1 MALPPGFLEEL
12 RDRVSL
18 SDVAGRK
25 VTWDR
30 KKSNPAKGDWW
41 APCPFHQEKTPSF
54 HVDDRKGFY
63 YCFGC
68 HAKGDAISFVK
79 ELENVS
85 FIEAVRILAGD
96 AGMPMPEQ
104 DPQAQEREDARAK
117 LVDAMEAAV
126 QFFRMNLRSAKGRET
141 REYLV
146 RRGLTEET
154 VDRFEL
160 GYAPD
165 ARHALIEHLTQ
176 KGLKMEALVEAGLV
190 IQPEEGGR
198 PFDRFRGRLM
208 FPIRDARGRC
218 IAFGARAMDPNA
230 RAKYLNSPETP
241 LFSKS
246 RTLYN
251 HGPAR
256 EAAGKAGALI
266 AAEGYMDVIA
276 LAQAGFDHAVAPLG
290 TAVTEDQV
298 RMMWR
303 MADEPVIA
311 LDGDKAG
318 QRAAEKVIDVAAP
331 MLEAGK
337 GLRFCILPDGRDPD
351 ELIRSGGPGAMREA
365 LKAALPMVD
374 LLWRRE
380 VEGKIFDSP
389 ERRAALDKSLKE
401 ALARIS
407 DPLVREHYHAAIKE
421 KRAELFAPKSAYGG
435 GAQRFTPNSGGYRG
449 GPRGFGSRGGSG
461 GGRGG
466 KFNAWQAPA
475 HPTAETRN
483 SLLARQGGGD
493 TEARGRESVILAT
506 LLSHPDL
513 VEKLDSEIAALN
525 FTCPDLDAMRT
536 ALLSAAV
543 DVISEGAAVTED
555 ALAQRVAA
563 RLGADPREA
572 LARVPLVGQMRYARR
587 SAPIESAERGLRDV
601 LARHV
606 AQTARA
612 LEAGEAEAAAPT
624 ASEDHVTERLRATLE
639 SELEANKLP
648 EDDGG
653 ATDHDAS
660 ELQRFIDERIWVKK
674 TNRRDSGRS

>member
-1 MALPPGFLEEL
+1 MSLPPGFLDEL

-54 HVDDRKGFY
+54 HVDDRKGYY

-85 FIEAVRILAGD
+85 FIEAVRMLAQD
-96 AGMPMPEQ
+96 AGMTLPEM
-104 DPQAQEREDARAK
+104 DPRAQEREDARAK

-126 QFFRMNLRSAKGRET
+126 QFFRMSLRSAKGREA

-165 ARHALIEHLTQ
+165 SRHALVEHMVQ
-176 KGLKMEALVEAGLV
+176 RGFAPDALVEAGLV
-190 IQPEEGGR
+190 IQPEGGGR

-218 IAFGARAMDPNA
+218 IAFGGRAMDPNA
-230 RAKYLNSPETP
+230 QAKYLNSPETP

-256 EAAGKAGALI
+256 EAAGKVGTLI
-266 AAEGYMDVIA
+266 VAEGYMDVIA
-276 LAQAGFDHAVAPLG
+276 LAQAGFGHAVAPLG
-290 TAVTEDQV
+290 TAVTEDQIK
-298 RMMWR
+298 MMWR

-311 LDGDKAG
+311 LDGDAAG
-318 QRAAEKVIDVAAP
+318 QRAAEKVIDIAAP
-331 MLEAGK
+331 LLEAGK

-351 ELIRSGGPGAMREA
+351 ELIRAGGPGAMR
-365 LKAALPMVD
+365 AALEAAVPMVD

-380 VEGKIFDSP
+380 VEGRVFDSP
-389 ERRAALDKSLKE
+389 ERRAALDKSLKD
-401 ALARIS
+401 ALERIA
-407 DPLVREHYHAAIKE
+407 DPLVRSHYRDALAQ
-421 KRAELFAPKSAYGG
+421 KRAELFAPKQPAVGKPAAS
-435 GAQRFTPNSGGYRG
+435 RG
-449 GPRGFGSRGGSG
+449 GPAPAWR
-461 GGRGG
+461 GRGG
-466 KFNAWQAPA
+466 KPGWSAPV
-475 HPTAETRN
+475 HVTAETRN
-483 SLLARQGGGD
+483 SLLARAPGGGA
-493 TEARGRESVILAT
+493 EARGRESVSLAT

-513 VEKLDSEIAALN
+513 IETHDAEVAALS
-525 FTCPDLDAMRT
+525 FSCRDLDAIRT
-536 ALLSAAV
+536 ALLSAAGE
-543 DVISEGAAVTED
+543 IIAEGH
-555 ALAQRVAA
+555 ALATEALARRVAA
-563 RLGADPREA
+563 RTGADPRET
-572 LARVPLVGQMRYARR
+572 LARAPQVGQMRYARPD
-587 SAPIESAERGLRDV
+587 APSEAAAQGLRDV
-601 LARHV
+601 LARHM
-606 AQTARA
+606 AQTARR
-612 LEAGEAEAAAPT
+612 LEASEAEAAAPSAT
-624 ASEDHVTERLRATLE
+624 DDRATERLRATLE
-639 SELEANKLP
+639 SEVAANKLP
-648 EDDGG
+648 EDDRTVADG
-653 ATDHDAS
+653 DAS

>member
-68 HAKGDAISFVK
+68 HAKGDAISFVT

-96 AGMPMPEQ
+96 AGLPMPEQ
-104 DPQAQEREDARAK
+104 DPRAQEREDARAR

-154 VDRFEL
+154 IDRFEL

-176 KGLKMEALVEAGLV
+176 KGLKLEALVEAGLV
-190 IQPEEGGR
+190 IKPEEGGK

-208 FPIRDARGRC
+208 FPIRDPRGRC

-318 QRAAEKVIDVAAP
+318 RRAAEKVIDVAAP

-365 LKAALPMVD
+365 LEAALPMVD

-380 VEGKIFDSP
+380 VEGKVFDSP

-401 ALARIS
+401 ALGRIA

-421 KRAELFAPKSAYGG
+421 KRAELFAPNSRSG
-435 GAQRFTPNSGGYRG
+435 GAQSFAQKSGGFRGAQRGG
-449 GPRGFGSRGGSG
+449 GPR

-466 KFNAWQAPA
+466 KFGGWQAPA
-475 HPTAETRN
+475 VATAETRN
-483 SLLARQGGGD
+483 SLLARPGGGD
-493 TEARGRESVILAT
+493 AEARGRESVILAT
-506 LLSHPDL
+506 LLWHPDL
-513 VEKLDSEIAALN
+513 VERFDSEISALN
-525 FTCPDLDAMRT
+525 FSCPDLDAIRT
-536 ALLSAAV
+536 ALMSAAG
-543 DVISEGAAVTED
+543 DVIADGEALTVD
-555 ALAQRVAA
+555 ALAHRVSA

-572 LARVPLVGQMRYARR
+572 LARVPLVGQMRYARE
-587 SAPIESAERGLRDV
+587 SASLEAAERGLRDV
-601 LARHV
+601 LTRHM
-606 AQTARA
+606 AQTARM
-612 LEAGEAEAAAPT
+612 LELGEAEAAAPT
-624 ASEDHVTERLRATLE
+624 ASDDHVTERLRATLE

-653 ATDHDAS
+653 GSDHDAS
-660 ELQRFIDERIWVKK
+660 ELQRFIDERIWEKK

>member
-1 MALPPGFLEEL
+1 MALPPGFLDEL

-54 HVDDRKGFY
+54 HVDDRKGYY

-85 FIEAVRILAGD
+85 FIEAVRILAAD
-96 AGMPMPEQ
+96 AGMTLPEQ
-104 DPQAQEREDARAK
+104 DPREQEREDARAK

-126 QFFRMNLRSAKGRET
+126 QFFCMNLRSAKGRET

-146 RRGLTEET
+146 RRGLTAQT

-165 ARHALIEHLTQ
+165 ARHALVEALTQ
-176 KGLKMEALVEAGLV
+176 KGLTLDALIEAGLV
-190 IQPEEGGR
+190 IKPEDGGK

-256 EAAGKAGALI
+256 EAAGKAGSLI

-276 LAQAGFDHAVAPLG
+276 LAQAGFGHAVAPLG
-290 TAVTEDQV
+290 TAVTEDQLK
-298 RMMWR
+298 MMWR
-303 MADEPVIA
+303 MADEPIIA
-311 LDGDKAG
+311 LDGDAAG
-318 QRAAEKVIDVAAP
+318 QRAAEKVIDIAAP
-331 MLEAGK
+331 LLEAGK
-337 GLRFCILPDGRDPD
+337 SLRFCILPEGRDPD
-351 ELIRSGGPGAMREA
+351 ELIRSGGPGAMRSALEA
-365 LKAALPMVD
+365 AVPMVD

-380 VEGKIFDSP
+380 VEGKVFDSP

-401 ALARIS
+401 ALGRIA
-407 DPLVREHYHAAIKE
+407 DPLVREHYRDAIRE
-421 KRAELFAPKSAYGG
+421 KRAELFAPKGHGVMRAVEKQDT
-435 GAQRFTPNSGGYRG
+435 ARFRG
-449 GPRGFGSRGGSG
+449 RV
-461 GGRGG
+461 GG
-466 KFNAWQAPA
+466 KPGWRPPVHA
-475 HPTAETRN
+475 TAEMRN
-483 SLLARQGGGD
+483 SLLARQGGD
-493 TEARGRESVILAT
+493 AEARGRESVILAT
-506 LLSHPDL
+506 LLSHPALIETHDGE
-513 VEKLDSEIAALN
+513 VAALS
-525 FTCPDLDAMRT
+525 FSCRDLDVIRM
-536 ALLSAAV
+536 ALLSAAGE
-543 DVISEGAAVTED
+543 IIAEGEPLSTD
-555 ALAQRVAA
+555 ALASRVAS
-563 RLGADPREA
+563 RVGGDPRET
-572 LARVPLVGQMRYARR
+572 LERVPLVRHERYARPD
-587 SAPIESAERGLRDV
+587 APQDLAERGLRE
-601 LARHV
+601 LLTRHV
-606 AQTARA
+606 AHTARL
-612 LEAGEAEAAAPT
+612 LEVGEAEAVAPS
-624 ASEDHVTERLRATLE
+624 AEDDHVTERLRATLE
-639 SELEANKLP
+639 SELAANKLP
-648 EDDGG
+648 DEGP
-653 ATDHDAS
+653 ATAKSESS
-660 ELQRFIDERIWVKK
+660 ELQRFIDERIWEKK
-674 TNRRDSGRS
+674 TNRRDSGRG